1 MIGSGFLDFGYPILE
16 IATESRNGSTQELV
30 KDGIVE
36 IDGYWR
42 VIITPTANNSNS
54 GLSRMP
60 KNCDNSTQIYLSD
73 YQECQTCDDFFYPKE
88 DNLECIQDRC
98 AKFLDIQLLDGRC
111 KRCPEFTHPD
121 ALNRECVSDPCASN
135 TEILLENGQCEF
147 CPDYT
152 HPDNTK
158 DFKECTSEECSPR

>member
-42 VIITPTANNSNS
+42 VIITPTDNNSNS

-60 KNCDNSTQIYLSD
+60 KNCDNTTQIYLSD

-88 DNLECIQDRC
+88 GNLECIQDRC

-111 KRCPEFTHPD
+111 QRCPEFSHPD

-147 CPDYT
+147 CPDYS